1 MPNWCFTY
9 YAVEGPKEQ
18 LQKLSDLMNHVASM
32 PRPGLVENDF
42 GSSWLGNLVTALG
55 VDPLTNPNLRC
66 RGEYYNVDLNQSG
79 YMTFDTMTA
88 WCEADGTRRLIEEKF
103 PGVHLYFISEEFG
116 CNYWE
121 TNDVDGKYF
130 SERYYFRAEAFDDE
144 HDGNYYDTLPELIE
158 AVEKATGA
166 SGLQTFEDCDKALQE
181 HEEGDY
187 AYAIYCVSFEN
198 QDE

>member
-9 YAVEGPKEQ
+9 YAAEGPKDQ
-18 LQKLSDLMNHVASM
+18 LQKLSDTMTRLAAM
-32 PRPGLVENDF
+32 PSPGLVENGF
-42 GSSWLGNLVTALG
+42 GSSWLGNLVMELG
-55 VDPLTNPNLRC
+55 VDPLTQSNFRC

-79 YMTFDTMTA
+79 YLTFDTMTA
-88 WCEADGTRRLIEEKF
+88 WCEADDTRRLIEEKF

-116 CNYWE
+116 CGYWE
-121 TNDVDGKYF
+121 TNDTEDKYF
-130 SERYYFRAEAFDDE
+130 SERYFFLAEDYDDD

-166 SGLQTFEDCDKALQE
+166 SGLQTFKDCDKALQE
-181 HEEGDY
+181 HEDGNY
-187 AYAIYCVSFEN
+187 AYSLYRVSFEN